1 MDESVKQEW
10 IEALRSGDYEQSR
23 HALRRTNGTDRF
35 CCLGV
40 LCDLYQDTTG
50 KGEWQESSVEE
61 IDCYR
66 FTTPNGRSKSVL
78 PEDVREWAGLH
89 GSRGVILNPDDLP
102 NDKSTRHS
110 LSSLNDANYSF
121 GEIADVI
128 EQNL

>member
-10 IEALRSGDYEQSR
+10 VEALRFGDYEQGTG
-23 HALRRTNGTDRF
+23 ALHETNRTDRF

-40 LCDLYQDTTG
+40 LCDLYQDSTG
-50 KGEWQESSVEE
+50 KGEWQESSVEDS
-61 IDCYR
+61 DCYH

-78 PEDVREWAGLH
+78 PEDVREWAGLNR
-89 GSRGVILNPDDLP
+89 SRGVVLQPADLPDDNSAP
-102 NDKSTRHS
+102 HS

-121 GEIADVI
+121 DEIADII